1 VGEAAV
7 KRLAATL
14 VMLVAAP
21 AAAQEG
27 PRFCPNRPSLD
38 TSTCTTDPGR
48 VLAEVSG
55 IDWQRDDTDGTRQD
69 TLLFGDA
76 QLRTGIDSQT
86 EVQIGWTP
94 LAQVRT
100 HASDGSVDTVTGVGD
115 VRLGL
120 RRNLHNPDGSG
131 TSLALEGFVTLPT
144 GRHDIGAGD
153 WSAGALLPVS
163 VALGD
168 WSLQFTGELDA
179 EPDEMRDGHHAAGS
193 ATFGV
198 GRKLGDKL
206 TAVVEMAAQRDDDPD
221 AASTQ
226 WVGAASLAWAV
237 RDTAQLDVLFVA
249 GLNHDAPDLRAVL
262 GGAIL
267 F

>member
-1 VGEAAV
+1 M
-7 KRLAATL
+7 KRLAVTL

-55 IDWQRDDTDGTRQD
+55 IDWQRDDADGTRQD

-76 QLRTGIDSQT
+76 QLRTGIDSRT

-153 WSAGALLPVS
+153 WS
-163 VALGD
+163 
-168 WSLQFTGELDA
+168 EI
-179 EPDEMRDGHHAAGS
+179 
-193 ATFGV
+193 
-198 GRKLGDKL
+198 GR
-206 TAVVEMAAQRDDDPD
+206 AHV
-221 AASTQ
+221 
-226 WVGAASLAWAV
+226 
-237 RDTAQLDVLFVA
+237 
-249 GLNHDAPDLRAVL
+249 
-262 GGAIL
+262 
-267 F
+267 